1 MSAFEYLALDADG
14 HQKKGLTEADTARA
28 ARQQLR
34 EQGLTPLHV
43 AEASQSERHNSDRWG
58 WLGGVS
64 RISATDLALVTRQI
78 ATLVRS
84 GLPVEEALMT
94 ASQQN
99 ESQRLKRILLSV
111 RAKVM
116 EGHPFAAGLAEFP
129 HVFPE
134 IFRATVSAG
143 ENSGH
148 LDAVLERLANYAENR
163 QLVRQ
168 KVSLALVYPLILSV
182 VALLIVIGL
191 LIYVVPE
198 IVTVFKNIGH
208 RLPLLTRIL
217 IAVSHFVRADGI
229 WLLAAL
235 VLVVIGII
243 RLFRRPVM
251 KHRLHRFWLRLPLI
265 GRITR
270 GINTA
275 QFTRTLS
282 ILTGAGVPVLEA
294 LHISGDVVT
303 NLPMQSAVRE
313 AAERVR
319 EGSSISKALHQSH
332 LFPPMTVHL
341 IASGESSGQLDLLL
355 ERAATN
361 QEKELE
367 SITGTLLSILEPVMI
382 LIMGGIVLTIVLA
395 ILLPIFE
402 LNRLIH

>member
-1 MSAFEYLALDADG
+1 MSAFEYLALDAEG
-14 HQKKGLTEADTARA
+14 RQRRGLTEADTARA

-34 EQGLTPLHV
+34 EQGLMPLQI
-43 AEASQSERHNSDRWG
+43 AEASQAERRATRQG
-58 WLGGVS
+58 WLSGVS
-64 RISATDLALVTRQI
+64 RISATDLALMTRQI

-84 GLPVEEALMT
+84 GLPVEEALVT

-99 ESQRLKRILLSV
+99 ESARLKKILLSV

-116 EGHPFAAGLAEFP
+116 EGHPLASGLAEFP

-134 IFRATVSAG
+134 IFRATVAAG
-143 ENSGH
+143 EHSGH

-168 KVSLALVYPLILSV
+168 KVSLALVYPLILSGM
-182 VALLIVIGL
+182 ALLIVTGL
-191 LIYVVPE
+191 LVYVVPE

-208 RLPLLTRIL
+208 RLPLLTRGL
-217 IAVSHFVRADGI
+217 IALSDFVRSDGI
-229 WLLAAL
+229 FLFAGI
-235 VLVVIGII
+235 VLTVLGII
-243 RLFRRPVM
+243 RLFRKPAM
-251 KHRLHRFWLRLPLI
+251 KRRLHRFWLRLPLI

-282 ILTGAGVPVLEA
+282 ILIGSGVPVLEA
-294 LHISGDVVT
+294 LHIAGDVVT
-303 NLPMQSAVRE
+303 NLPMQAAVRE

-319 EGSSISKALHQSH
+319 EGSSISRALNQSR

-341 IASGESSGQLDLLL
+341 MASGESSGQLDLLL

>member
-1 MSAFEYLALDADG
+1 MSAFEYLALDAEG
-14 HQKKGLTEADTARA
+14 RQRRGLTEADTARA

-34 EQGLTPLHV
+34 EQGLMPLQI
-43 AEASQSERHNSDRWG
+43 AEASQAERRATRQG
-58 WLGGVS
+58 WLSGVS
-64 RISATDLALVTRQI
+64 RISATDLALMTRQI

-84 GLPVEEALMT
+84 GLPVEEALVT

-99 ESQRLKRILLSV
+99 ESARLKKILLSV

-116 EGHPFAAGLAEFP
+116 EGHPLASGLAEFP

-134 IFRATVSAG
+134 IFRATVAAG
-143 ENSGH
+143 EHSGH

-168 KVSLALVYPLILSV
+168 KVSLALVYPLILSGM
-182 VALLIVIGL
+182 ALLIVTGL
-191 LIYVVPE
+191 LVYVVPE

-208 RLPLLTRIL
+208 RLPLLTRGL
-217 IAVSHFVRADGI
+217 IALSDFVRSDGI
-229 WLLAAL
+229 FLFAGI
-235 VLVVIGII
+235 VLTVLGII
-243 RLFRRPVM
+243 RLFRKPAM
-251 KHRLHRFWLRLPLI
+251 KRRLHRFWLRLPLI

-282 ILTGAGVPVLEA
+282 ILIGSGVPVLEA
-294 LHISGDVVT
+294 LHIAGDVVT
-303 NLPMQSAVRE
+303 NLPMQAAVRE

-319 EGSSISKALHQSH
+319 EGSSISRALNQSR

>member
-1 MSAFEYLALDADG
+1 MSAFEYLALDG
-14 HQKKGLTEADTARA
+14 EGRRKRGLTEADTAKA

-34 EQGLTPLHV
+34 EQGLMPLHI
-43 AEASQSERHNSDRWG
+43 AEASQNERGVTHRG
-58 WLGGVS
+58 WLTGTS
-64 RISATDLALVTRQI
+64 RISATDLALMTRQI

-84 GLPVEEALMT
+84 GLPIEEALIT

-99 ESQRLKRILLSV
+99 ESSRLRKILLSV

-116 EGHPFAAGLAEFP
+116 EGHPLASGLAEFP

-134 IFRATVSAG
+134 IFRATVAAG
-143 ENSGH
+143 EHSGH
-148 LDAVLERLANYAENR
+148 LDAVLERLADYAENR

-168 KVSLALVYPLILSV
+168 KVSLALVYPLILSGM
-182 VALLIVIGL
+182 ALLIVTGL

-208 RLPLLTRIL
+208 RLPLLTRGL
-217 IAVSHFVRADGI
+217 IALSDFVRSDGI
-229 WLLAAL
+229 FLLAAIAL
-235 VLVVIGII
+235 GIFGII
-243 RLFRRPVM
+243 RLFRKPVM
-251 KHRLHRFWLRLPLI
+251 KQRLHRFWLRLPLI

-270 GINTA
+270 GMNTA

-282 ILTGAGVPVLEA
+282 ILIGSGVPVLEA
-294 LHISGDVVT
+294 LHIAGEVVT
-303 NLPMQSAVRE
+303 NLPMQSAVRD

-319 EGSSISKALHQSH
+319 EGSSISRALNQSR

>member
-1 MSAFEYLALDADG
+1 MSAFEYLALDAEG
-14 HQKKGLTEADTARA
+14 RQRRGLTEADTARA

-34 EQGLTPLHV
+34 EQGLMPLQI
-43 AEASQSERHNSDRWG
+43 AEASQAERRATRQG
-58 WLGGVS
+58 WLSGVS
-64 RISATDLALVTRQI
+64 RISATDLALMTRQI

-84 GLPVEEALMT
+84 GLPVEEALIT

-99 ESQRLKRILLSV
+99 ESARLKKILLSV

-116 EGHPFAAGLAEFP
+116 EGHPLASGLAEFP

-134 IFRATVSAG
+134 IFRATVAAG
-143 ENSGH
+143 EHSGH

-168 KVSLALVYPLILSV
+168 KVSLALVYPLILSGM
-182 VALLIVIGL
+182 ALLIVTGL
-191 LIYVVPE
+191 LVYVVPE

-208 RLPLLTRIL
+208 RLPLLTRGL
-217 IAVSHFVRADGI
+217 IALSDFVRSDGI
-229 WLLAAL
+229 FLFAGI
-235 VLVVIGII
+235 VLTVLGII
-243 RLFRRPVM
+243 RLFRKPAM
-251 KHRLHRFWLRLPLI
+251 KRRLHRFWLRLPLI

-282 ILTGAGVPVLEA
+282 ILIGSGVPVLEA
-294 LHISGDVVT
+294 LHIAGDVVT
-303 NLPMQSAVRE
+303 NLPMQAAVRE

-319 EGSSISKALHQSH
+319 EGSSISRALNQSR

-341 IASGESSGQLDLLL
+341 MASGESSGQLDLLL